1 MKKLFIILMIMLLN
15 SPVFSDIIYRYQA
28 TGDSSMVETI
38 TLPDR
43 ASEGKLS
50 EVRLHLSSAATTSE
64 NFVVYVDS
72 DSSSVYDTKLFSQ
85 DMETVQDV
93 VYLPSRVQGT
103 ADKDDV
109 FTFTYT
115 NTDSLTWGLEVF
127 FGDE

>member
-115 NTDSLTWGLEVF
+115 NTDSLTWGLEVL